1 MSKAKKY
8 YWLKLKRDFFK
19 RHDITVIESMP
30 NGDKYILFYM
40 KMLVESIDHDGALR
54 FSDTVPYNDSM
65 LAAIT
70 RTDIDI
76 VRSAVKIFEQLGMME
91 MLDDGTLFMRQIE
104 SMIGDETEWAAKK
117 REYREKQKL
126 IETEEGQKRTL
137 SDKSIEYRDK
147 SIDKD
152 IKKED
157 RTPDKPAKR
166 VPFQKPSLD
175 EVKAYCVERQ
185 NKVDASK
192 FTSYYESNGWKV
204 GRNAMKD
211 WRAAVRTWEGN
222 GYDSKPSY
230 SKPLPVQTRTTFLDM
245 ED

>member
-1 MSKAKKY
+1 MSEAKKY

-76 VRSAVKIFEQLGMME
+76 VRSAVKIFEQFGMME
-91 MLDDGTLFMRQIE
+91 MLDDGTQFMRQIE

-126 IETEEGQKRTL
+126 IETDGGQKRTL

-157 RTPDKPAKR
+157 TPDKPAKR
-166 VPFQKPSLD
+166 ASFQKPSLD
-175 EVKAYCVERQ
+175 EVKAYCQERK
-185 NKVDASK
+185 NKVDPAK
-192 FTSYYESNGWKV
+192 FLAYYDSNGWKV

-211 WRAAVRTWEGN
+211 WRAAVRTWEDN

-230 SKPLPVQTRTTFLDM
+230 SKPLPIHSQTKMLDL

>member
-1 MSKAKKY
+1 MADTKKY

-76 VRSAVKIFEQLGMME
+76 VRSAVKIFEQFGMME

-117 REYREKQKL
+117 REYREKTRTL
-126 IETEEGQKRTL
+126 SGQKRTL
-137 SDKSIEYRDK
+137 SDKRLEIRDK

-152 IKKED
+152 KD
-157 RTPDKPAKR
+157 R
-166 VPFQKPSLD
+166 
-175 EVKAYCVERQ
+175 
-185 NKVDASK
+185 
-192 FTSYYESNGWKV
+192 
-204 GRNAMKD
+204 
-211 WRAAVRTWEGN
+211 
-222 GYDSKPSY
+222 
-230 SKPLPVQTRTTFLDM
+230 
-245 ED
+245 